1 MLCPEAYLVPNET
14 VPKEDEETCRK
25 KSKKIP
31 AEGTGSLELNS
42 YKNPKTWKKSISNFF
57 RNQLR
62 PTKSNDGDRPSGSK
76 EQFEDKEMSPEQK
89 WQSLGKIFRRQS
101 FEHWNKSPNQQGE
114 CSSPNKRFAVKKV
127 LSSYFGKIQKTASVT
142 NNK

>member
-1 MLCPEAYLVPNET
+1 MLCPEAYLVQNET

-31 AEGTGSLELNS
+31 GEGTGSLELNS

-62 PTKSNDGDRPSGSK
+62 PTKSNDVSYYCANTK
-76 EQFEDKEMSPEQK
+76 QFFY
-89 WQSLGKIFRRQS
+89 LV
-101 FEHWNKSPNQQGE
+101 
-114 CSSPNKRFAVKKV
+114 SS
-127 LSSYFGKIQKTASVT
+127 
-142 NNK
+142 